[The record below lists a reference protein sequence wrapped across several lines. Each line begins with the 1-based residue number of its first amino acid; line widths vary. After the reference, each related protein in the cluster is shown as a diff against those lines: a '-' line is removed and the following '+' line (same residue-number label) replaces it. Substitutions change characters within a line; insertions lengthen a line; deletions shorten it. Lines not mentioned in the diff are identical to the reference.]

1 LAAATEQ
8 QKSGTSFTDEK
19 RTCYC
24 GELRAADTGKVVVLK
39 GWVHRHRD
47 HGDVLFLDLRDRTG
61 IVQVVLNPLR
71 VGSENTEVTA
81 EMERASADA
90 HRIRDEFVIAVRGK
104 VRPRPEGTVNANLP
118 TGEIEVY
125 TDEFEILNTCQ
136 TLPFRLDEYTHVNED
151 ARLKYRF
158 LDLRRPEMQR
168 NFMMRHKL
176 YQVVRRYLSDAGFL
190 EFTTPILTKSTPEG
204 ARDFLVPSR
213 MNPGAFFALPQSPQL
228 FKQLLMV
235 AGYDKYFQIATCF
248 RDEDLRANRQP
259 EFTQIDIEASFITP
273 EEIYA
278 TMEGLISMVWR
289 ECKGIDVPTPF
300 QRIPFAEAMLKYGS
314 DKPDLRFG
322 LEIVD
327 LTAFLGATQIKV
339 FNQVATERGRIRALR
354 VPGGASLSRKQIDD
368 YTAFVGIYGA
378 RGLAWFKV
386 QEDGTLQSPLT
397 KNMNEAEIEGLKR
410 ETGAVAGDIIF
421 VVAAREKVVC
431 DSLGQLRI
439 KIAQDTNLI
448 PENSYSFAWVV
459 DFPLFEYAEREKIF
473 TPSHH
478 PFTAP
483 AAEDI
488 PLLDEYIADPAGSN
502 AKHPDDNPL
511 KRVRALA
518 YDLAINGEEAG
529 GGSIRIHRKDI
540 QDRIFRTINI
550 GEEEAR
556 TKFGFLLD
564 ALSYGAPPHGGIAF
578 GVDRML
584 MLLLN
589 ETSIREVIPFPKTQ
603 SGSDLMVDAP
613 GGVDE
618 AQLKELHVATVVPPP
633 APQK

>member
-1 LAAATEQ
+1 MAATTEQ
-8 QKSGTSFTDEK
+8 DKASTALTDAQ

-24 GELRAADTGKVVVLK
+24 GELRSTDSGREVVLK
-39 GWVHRHRD
+39 GWVHRRRD
-47 HGDVLFLDLRDRTG
+47 HGGVIFVDLRDRTG
-61 IVQVVLNPLR
+61 LCQVVISPESLPTD
-71 VGSENTEVTA
+71 VFATA
-81 EMERASADA
+81 HAL
-90 HRIRDEFVIAVRGK
+90 RDEFVLAIRGN
-104 VRPRPEGTVNANLP
+104 VRPRPEGTVNPNLP
-118 TGEIEVY
+118 TGQIEVN
-125 TDEFEILNTCQ
+125 TAEFEILNTCQ

-168 NFMMRHKL
+168 NFIMRHKM
-176 YQVVRRYLSDAGFL
+176 YQVVRQFLSDQGFL

-213 MNPGAFFALPQSPQL
+213 MSPGAFFALPQSPQL

-235 AGYDKYFQIATCF
+235 AGYDRYFQIATCF

-273 EEIYA
+273 DEIYA
-278 TMEGLISMVWR
+278 IMEGLIAMVWR
-289 ECKGIDVPTPF
+289 ECIGVEVPTPF
-300 QRIPFAEAMLKYGS
+300 QQIGYAEAMLKYGS
-314 DKPDLRFG
+314 DKPDLRFE

-327 LTAFLGATQIKV
+327 VTGFLGATQIKV
-339 FNQVATERGRIRALR
+339 FNQIATERGRIRALR

-397 KNMNEAEIEGLKR
+397 KNMTEAEIEGLKR
-410 ETGAVAGDIIF
+410 NTGAAPGDIIF
-421 VVAAREKVVC
+421 VVAAREKIVC
-431 DSLGQLRI
+431 DSLGQLRL

-448 PENSYSFAWVV
+448 PENSYSFVWVV

-483 AAEDI
+483 AADDI
-488 PLLDEYIADPAGSN
+488 PLLDEYIADPAKSN
-502 AKHPDDNPL
+502 AGHPDDNPL
-511 KRVRALA
+511 KCVRALA

-540 QDRIFRTINI
+540 QDRVFRTINI
-550 GEEEAR
+550 AEEEAR
-556 TKFGFLLD
+556 AKFGFLLD
-564 ALSYGAPPHGGIAF
+564 ALSYGAPPHGGLAF

-584 MLLLN
+584 MLLLG
-589 ETSIREVIPFPKTQ
+589 ETSIREVIAFPKTQ
-603 SGSDLMVDAP
+603 SCGDLMVDAP
-613 GGVDE
+613 SAVDE
-618 AQLKELHVATVVPPP
+618 TQLQELHIRTELPPP
-633 APQK
+633 AKA